1 MAEIKPFRDHHNNKD
16 IIPLRE
22 LLPLDVP
29 FAINIDPA
37 NACNFRCTFCPTGDL
52 DMLRTVGRPKGA
64 MNFDLFRKIVDD
76 IADMVAASGK
86 RIEKLNLHKDGEPLI
101 NKKLAQMIAYAKAAD
116 IAVSVETTTN
126 GSLLDEKRAVELVES
141 GLDAIRI
148 SVEHVTAAGYKDVT
162 LTYSNYEAIRRNV
175 DFMYSYKNS
184 VNSRLHVHCKMVDAG
199 FSDEEKRKFFD
210 DFSKICDSIHIDTL
224 MGWSRSNEKDWMLGT
239 EPETGAYG
247 LSEIQD
253 RQVCSEPFTKLAINF
268 DGTVSVCCVDWSHST
283 VIGDTRRQSVGDIWR
298 GAALQAFRRMHLAGR
313 RSENKACADCH
324 YMKGLP
330 ACSFIDNDA
339 QRLMPLFG
347 GPVGD
352 AVP

>member
-1 MAEIKPFRDHHNNKD
+1 
-16 IIPLRE
+16 
-22 LLPLDVP
+22 
-29 FAINIDPA
+29 
-37 NACNFRCTFCPTGDL
+37 
-52 DMLRTVGRPKGA
+52 MLRSVGRPKGA

-76 IADMVAASGK
+76 IADMVAVSGK

-101 NKKLAQMIAYAKAAD
+101 NKKLAQMIAYAKAAN

-126 GSLLDEKRAVELVES
+126 GALLDEKRAVELVES

-148 SVEHVTAAGYKDVT
+148 SVEHVTESGYKDVT
-162 LTYSNYEAIRRNV
+162 QTYSNYEAIRKNV
-175 DFMYSYKNS
+175 AFMHSHKNS
-184 VNSRLHVHCKMVDAG
+184 VGSRLHVHCKMVDAG
-199 FSDEEKRKFFD
+199 FSEEEKRKFFD
-210 DFSKICDSIHIDTL
+210 DFGGTCDSIHIDTL

-283 VIGDTRRQSVGDIWR
+283 VVGDTRRQSVGEIWR

-330 ACSFIDNDA
+330 ACSFIDDDA

-347 GPVGD
+347 GPVED